1 MPWKMEMTDENKKNY
16 VLSKISN
23 KLLGYAAYRL
33 KIEDRLILNPQSKN
47 RLEWIKKLKKFP
59 IKKFL
64 NDLLPYYM
72 SGRIT
77 THLFVLEESS
87 IKQLNKLIKE
97 KKFENVLRIGL
108 ANFYPQFFKER
119 NKKFLLIKM
128 PSNKQLELIEKDGKI
143 VLEEYLPFKNIWII
157 FHIKEGI
164 IEVRTRS
171 DYQALQIIERLNS
184 ELRISCAKITFTK
197 EEMYSFFDWIN
208 NNFSNSHI
216 RFQKGPISTATY
228 TSATDEEGKRIPL
241 TKVKEFLN
249 AREKGDVVSIYA
261 YIPENEII
269 KEMKEKSKE
278 EISQKEINDIQNEN
292 DIGET
297 SDALEVV
304 GLIGFNIN
312 FTSGK
317 IYFSSAISEF
327 EVSEILKGIL
337 KLLDMKS
344 KRKLSKPSPQTKFG
358 PNGDLY

>member
-1 MPWKMEMTDENKKNY
+1 MPWKMEMDDNSKKNY

-23 KLLGYAAYRL
+23 KLLGYATFRL
-33 KIEDRLILNPQSKN
+33 KIEDHLILNPQSKK
-47 RLEWIKKLKKFP
+47 RQEWIKKLMKFP

-87 IKQLNKLIKE
+87 IKQLNKLISE
-97 KKFENVLRIGL
+97 KKFEDLLRRGL

-119 NKKFLLIKM
+119 NKRSLLIKL
-128 PSNKQLELIEKDGKI
+128 PSNRKLELVEKDGKI

-157 FHIKEGI
+157 FHIKESI
-164 IEVRTRS
+164 VEVRTRS
-171 DYQALQIIERLNS
+171 DYEALGIIERLES
-184 ELRISCAKITFTK
+184 ELRISCAKITFSK
-197 EEMYSFFDWIN
+197 DEMYSFFEWIN

-261 YIPENEII
+261 YIPENEIF
-269 KEMKEKSKE
+269 KELKEKSIE
-278 EISQKEINDIQNEN
+278 EINQKEIDAIQDENND
-292 DIGET
+292 GET
-297 SDALEVV
+297 SDALEVI
-304 GLIGFNIN
+304 GQIGFNIN

-327 EVSEILKGIL
+327 EVSEIIKGIL

-344 KRKLSKPSPQTKFG
+344 KRKINKPSPQTKFT
-358 PNGDLY
+358 PDGDLY